1 MQANYRGPDAAI
13 QGGRDPLQPDGS
25 RRGQDHKVQQVCAT
39 LTLPLYLKATFSL
52 ILSFCHKF
60 FHRSR
65 NMLSIPDFI
74 YPVIYLRTKF
84 MIIL

>member
-39 LTLPLYLKATFSL
+39 LPLYLKATFSL

-60 FHRSR
+60 IQRFR
-65 NMLSIPDFI
+65 NMLSIPDFVH
-74 YPVIYLRTKF
+74 PVIYLRTKC